1 MKISHCQHPAFVS
14 AVMATL
20 FAAPALAS
28 DFAPLQGEHYQL
40 RVASRVS
47 PVVINRIHAWEL
59 DLRDRE
65 GQPVTQAA
73 ITVRGGMPAHNHG
86 LPTAPEVTQ
95 ELAPGRYLLEGMKFQ
110 MGGEWEVNFQVDAEP
125 GQETLTLRFS
135 L

>member
-1 MKISHCQHPAFVS
+1 MKIFDCQYPAFVS
-14 AVMATL
+14 AVVATF
-20 FAAPALAS
+20 FAAPVLAG

-40 RVASRVS
+40 QVESRVS

-59 DLRDRE
+59 DLRDRK
-65 GQPVTQAA
+65 GLPVAQAT
-73 ITVRGGMPAHNHG
+73 ITIRGGMPAHNHG

-110 MGGEWEVNFQVDAEP
+110 MGGEWEVHFQVNADS